1 MIFMKKIQP
10 FALAAGFII
19 AASNSAQAEPLVVP
33 PHTEVLGF
41 HLGMSDCDAAA
52 IDLSRSHR
60 EISRT
65 LSSEVPATYFLLN
78 VNGNGFDVPGLEG
91 VSLICARSPD
101 KLVHGAVLVFRPS
114 ATNDV
119 LVALNSKY
127 KRADRSDNLIVFKS
141 PSGLIN
147 VEVFDSGGLRA
158 SYADTFLINDMAAMS
173 RDIATKL

>member
-1 MIFMKKIQP
+1 MKKIQP

-60 EISRT
+60 EMSRT

-147 VEVFDSGGLRA
+147 VEVFDSGLRA

-173 RDIATKL
+173 RNIGTKL